1 MTDYTEF
8 YLKAKASIA
17 QIECLEISH
26 SAFSQTY
33 YLVRNAV
40 HGITVTHEDDSEHAY
55 SYMPM
60 RLELSGPR
68 DDLDHILQIVMGD
81 LGEVVPMEL
90 DRVREA
96 MDLDDEVR
104 AEFPKA
110 IYRTYRSDDLTA
122 PMFGPLVL
130 EVRRFT
136 MNREGCTFEAA
147 APSLNVSGTGEK
159 YAIARFPMLSGLLR

>member
-1 MTDYTEF
+1 MSDYTEF
-8 YLKAKASIA
+8 YLSSKSSVA
-17 QIECLEISH
+17 QLECLEISH

-40 HGITVTHEDDSEHAY
+40 HGITVTHEDETEHAY
-55 SYMPM
+55 QYMPM

-90 DRVREA
+90 DRVRAE
-96 MDLDDEVR
+96 DKLS
-104 AEFPKA
+104 EFPLVT
-110 IYRTYRSDDLTA
+110 YRTYRSDDLSA
-122 PMFGPLVL
+122 PLFGPIVL

-136 MNREGCTFEAA
+136 MGREGCTFEAK

-159 YAIARFPMLSGLLR
+159 YSIARFPMLSGLLR